1 MANRAIRPLTLVVE
15 RKLHEL
21 LPMCSAS
28 SRLEASGVEA
38 AEGHLL
44 VAFDNLAQ
52 IARIPFRPAPPEL
65 GKGGFFGHP
74 SGSGYEDI
82 AWDHAARRLFLLRE
96 AVRLGDRY
104 QAEVVEWSDRLEP
117 VNGWPL
123 DFLFKS
129 ANKGFEG
136 LACVRRRGRR
146 WLLALC
152 EGNRCRSGEEGRKPG
167 GGRIQL
173 FREDVAGWVHDGELA
188 LPEHVQ
194 FADYSGLAVDGDR
207 VGVVSQATSML
218 WVSHLRPDLWEWS
231 GPGELYEFPRSK
243 KGKRVYFT
251 VEGLVWLGSRRI
263 AVVSD
268 RRRKGQSRRAG
279 EKDQSVHIFEL
290 P

>member
-1 MANRAIRPLTLVVE
+1 
-15 RKLHEL
+15 
-21 LPMCSAS
+21 MCSAS

-38 AEGHLL
+38 ASGHLL

-52 IARIPFRPAPPEL
+52 IARIPFRQAPPEL
-65 GKGGFFGHP
+65 GQGGFFGDP

-82 AWDHAARRLFLLRE
+82 AWDDAERRLFLLHE
-96 AVRLGDRY
+96 AVPLEGRF
-104 QAEVVEWSDRLEP
+104 QAEVVEWDDRFDRLK
-117 VNGWPL
+117 VWPL
-123 DFLFKS
+123 GFRFES

-136 LACVRRRGRR
+136 LACARRRGHR

-152 EGNRCRSGEEGRKPG
+152 EGNRCRSGEEGRTPG

-173 FREDVAGWVHDGELA
+173 FREDAAGWVHDGELA
-188 LPEHVQ
+188 LPEHVP

-218 WVSHLRPDLWEWS
+218 WVGHLRPDRWEWS
-231 GPGELYEFPRSK
+231 GPGDLHEFPRSK

-251 VEGLVWLGSRRI
+251 VEGLAWLGARRI

-268 RRRKGQSRRAG
+268 RRRKSQSPRAK